1 LHSKRTSSSCPSA
14 GRLYS
19 GFNKQTN
26 NHQGYID
33 EIKAPSTEFLDEL
46 LASGIKHHIAF
57 QSFFCAK
64 EYVKSQIWPSIII
77 YDRISHLHVSVYSFS
92 SKIFETR
99 EVDFAGTKETIVQ
112 GGRNLFPLLP
122 KAFEGIEKIGVIGW
136 GSQAPA
142 QAQNLKDSLEVA
154 GAKATVTI
162 GLREGSSSFAE
173 AKDAG
178 FSEADGTLGEMFDV
192 IGQSDLVILLIS
204 DAAQAKLYK
213 EIFGAMKSGATLG
226 LSHGFLLGYL
236 DSIGEKFPEGMDVI
250 AVCPKGM
257 GPSVRRLYEQ
267 GKDVNGA
274 GINSSFAVHQDVSG
288 KATDLALGWGVAVG
302 SPFMFETTLRS
313 EYCSDIY
320 GERGIL
326 LGAVH
331 GIVESLYRR
340 YQRQGMSAEEAFVQ
354 TSESIT
360 GNIVKIISTQG
371 IKAVYEKFEG
381 EDKKTFQTAYS
392 ASYKPAKEIL
402 QEIYDEVSSGNE
414 IRTVIMQGD
423 RLDRY
428 PVGKIDGTDTWKVGE
443 KVRANR
449 NEEDIPLNPFT
460 AGVYVATMMAQIDVL
475 LEEGHPYSEVVN
487 ESVIEA
493 VDSLCPYMH
502 YRGIAFMVDNCSFTA
517 KTGSRKWAPRFD
529 YILDQL
535 AYTAVDNGVP
545 VNEDLIKEF
554 ETHRV
559 HQAVEEC
566 CKLRPAVDIS
576 LFAETSTKEIVI
588 N

>member
-1 LHSKRTSSSCPSA
+1 MKFTVAATALFLASA
-14 GRLYS
+14 SAFAPR
-19 GFNKQTN
+19 NAVVN
-26 NHQGYID
+26 
-33 EIKAPSTEFLDEL
+33 KAPSSLDM
-46 LASGIKHHIAF
+46 AF
-57 QSFFCAK
+57 TS
-64 EYVKSQIWPSIII
+64 EV
-77 YDRISHLHVSVYSFS
+77 FS
-92 SKIFETR
+92 PQ
-99 EVDFAGTKETIVQ
+99 EVDFADTKETIVK
-112 GGRNLFPLLP
+112 GGRDLFPLLP
-122 KAFEGIEKIGVIGW
+122 KAFEGIKNIGVIGW

-142 QAQNLKDSLEVA
+142 QAQNLKDSLAEA
-154 GAKATVTI
+154 GADIKVSI

-173 AKDAG
+173 AKEVG
-178 FSEADGTLGEMFDV
+178 FSEDDGTLGEMFNV
-192 IGQSDLVILLIS
+192 IKESDFVMLLIS

-213 EIFGAMKSGATLG
+213 KVFDAMKPGATLG

-236 DSIGEKFPEGMDVI
+236 DSIGESFPEDMDVI

-267 GKDVNGA
+267 GKEVNGA
-274 GINSSFAVHQDVSG
+274 GINASFAVHQDKSG
-288 KATDLALGWGVAVG
+288 KATELALGWGVALG
-302 SPFMFETTLRS
+302 SPFMFETSLSS
-313 EYCSDIY
+313 EYRSDIY

-340 YQRQGMSAEEAFVQ
+340 YQRQGMTAEDAFVQ
-354 TSESIT
+354 SSESIT

-371 IKAVYEKFEG
+371 IKAVYDQLEG

-414 IRTVIMQGD
+414 IRTVIMHGA
-423 RLDRY
+423 RTSKY
-428 PVGKIDGTDTWKVGE
+428 PVGKIDGTNTWTVGE
-443 KVRANR
+443 QVRANR
-449 NEEDIPLNPFT
+449 DEENIPLNPFT

-475 LEEGHPYSEVVN
+475 LEEGHPYSEVGD

-502 YRGIAFMVDNCSFTA
+502 YRGVAFMVDNCSFTA

-535 AYTAVDNGVP
+535 AYTAVDNGKP
-545 VNEDLIKEF
+545 VDMDLIADF
-554 ETHRV
+554 ENHKI
-559 HQAVEEC
+559 HAAVEAC
-566 CKLRPAVDIS
+566 CELRPAVDIS
-576 LFAETSTKEIVI
+576 CTAETSTKEIVI
-588 N
+588 Q

>member
-1 LHSKRTSSSCPSA
+1 MKFTAAATALFLASASAFSPHNAFVNKNMVSTPTSSA
-14 GRLYS
+14 M
-19 GFNKQTN
+19 QM
-26 NHQGYID
+26 
-33 EIKAPSTEFLDEL
+33 
-46 LASGIKHHIAF
+46 AF
-57 QSFFCAK
+57 
-64 EYVKSQIWPSIII
+64 E
-77 YDRISHLHVSVYSFS
+77 
-92 SKIFETR
+92 SKIFETT
-99 EVDFAGTKETIVQ
+99 EVNFADTTETIVK
-112 GGRNLFPLLP
+112 GGRDLFPLLP
-122 KAFEGIEKIGVIGW
+122 KAFEGIKQVGVIGW

-142 QAQNLKDSLEVA
+142 QAQNMMDSLAVA
-154 GAKATVTI
+154 GADIKVSI
-162 GLREGSSSFAE
+162 GLREGSSSFEE
-173 AKDAG
+173 AKAVG
-178 FSEADGTLGEMFDV
+178 FSEEDGTLGEMYDI
-192 IGQSDLVILLIS
+192 IGKSDLVMLLIS

-213 EIFGAMKSGATLG
+213 EIFAAMKPGATLG

-236 DSIGEKFPEGMDVI
+236 ESIGEGFPADMDVI

-267 GKDVNGA
+267 GKEVNGA
-274 GINSSFAVHQDVSG
+274 GINSSFAVHQDISG

-302 SPFMFETTLRS
+302 SPFMFETSLRS

-340 YQRQGMSAEEAFVQ
+340 YQRQGMSKEEAFLQ
-354 TSESIT
+354 SSESIT

-371 IKAVYEKFEG
+371 IKAVYEGLEG
-381 EDKKTFQTAYS
+381 EDKKIFETAYS

-414 IRTVIMQGD
+414 IRTVIMHGD
-423 RLDRY
+423 RIDKY
-428 PVGKIDGTDTWKVGE
+428 PVGKIDGTDTWILGE
-443 KVRANR
+443 KVRAER
-449 NEEDIPLNPFT
+449 DEDKIPLNPFT

-502 YRGIAFMVDNCSFTA
+502 YKGVAFMVDNCSFTA

-535 AYTAVDNGVP
+535 AYTAVDNGAAL
-545 VNEDLIKEF
+545 NEDLIADF
-554 ETHRV
+554 ENHKV

-566 CKLRPAVDIS
+566 CKLRPSVDIS

-588 N
+588 E

>member
-1 LHSKRTSSSCPSA
+1 MKYSSFVVTC
-14 GRLYS
+14 
-19 GFNKQTN
+19 F
-26 NHQGYID
+26 
-33 EIKAPSTEFLDEL
+33 
-46 LASGIKHHIAF
+46 LASASAFAPPAFLPRAATLSTTPIASSTALSAFKSNVF
-57 QSFFCAK
+57 QS
-64 EYVKSQIWPSIII
+64 Q
-77 YDRISHLHVSVYSFS
+77 
-92 SKIFETR
+92 
-99 EVDFAGTKETIVQ
+99 EVTFADTKETIVK
-112 GGRNLFPLLP
+112 GGRDLFPLLP
-122 KAFEGIEKIGVIGW
+122 KAFEGIKNIGVIGW

-142 QAQNLKDSLEVA
+142 QAQNLRDSLKEAGSDITVA
-154 GAKATVTI
+154 I
-162 GLREGSSSFAE
+162 GLRPGSSSFNE
-173 AKDAG
+173 AKGCG

-192 IGQSDLVILLIS
+192 IKKSDLVILLIS

-213 EIFGAMKSGATLG
+213 EIFAAMKPGATLG
-226 LSHGFLLGYL
+226 LSHGFLLGHL
-236 DSIGEKFPEGMDVI
+236 DSLGETFPDNIDVI

-274 GINSSFAVHQDVSG
+274 GINSSFAVHQDKSG
-288 KATDLALGWGVAVG
+288 KATEVALGWGIALG

-313 EYCSDIY
+313 EYCSDIF

-340 YQRQGMSAEEAFVQ
+340 YQRQGMTPEQAFLES
-354 TSESIT
+354 SESIT
-360 GNIVKIISTQG
+360 GNIVKIISTKG
-371 IKAVYEKFEG
+371 IKAVYESLSDA
-381 EDKKTFQTAYS
+381 DKKIFQTAYS
-392 ASYKPAKEIL
+392 ASYLPAKEIL

-414 IRTVIMQGD
+414 IRTVIMHGE

-428 PVGKIDGTDTWKVGE
+428 PVGKIDGTDTWVVGE
-443 KVRANR
+443 KVRASR
-449 NEEDIPLNPFT
+449 DEDKIPLNPFT

-502 YRGIAFMVDNCSFTA
+502 YRGVAFMVDNCSFTA

-535 AYTAVDNGVP
+535 AYTAVDNGAP
-545 VNEDLIKEF
+545 VNSQLIKDF
-554 ETHRV
+554 ENHPV
-559 HQAVEEC
+559 HAAVEEC
-566 CKLRPAVDIS
+566 CKLRPPVDIS
-576 LFAETSTKEIVI
+576 LFADTSTKEIVI
-588 N
+588 Q